1 MQTHISD
8 KDWAAALHPE
18 DGDRGV
24 AERSSILQHGGTLTT
39 EFRIRRSDGALRW
52 VTMRTEMFLGSDGG
66 PNRAICAQQD
76 ITEIV
81 AARQA
86 LSVRQHEL
94 EQRVAERTRG
104 LAEAE
109 ARFRGIF
116 DSQFQFINLL
126 SPDGTILETNR
137 TALDAGGLTRGEVIG
152 RPIWETAWWPGHER
166 DQLRAEIAQAARGA
180 VVRRE
185 IEISGAGGRT

>member
-1 MQTHISD
+1 SEARLRLGQQVGGVAYSDQIVSEPERLISREFVQLYGLSPMQTHISD

-18 DGDRGV
+18 DRDRVV
-24 AERSSILQHGGTLTT
+24 AERSSILQHGGTLTP

-94 EQRVAERTRG
+94 
-104 LAEAE
+104 
-109 ARFRGIF
+109 
-116 DSQFQFINLL
+116 
-126 SPDGTILETNR
+126 
-137 TALDAGGLTRGEVIG
+137 
-152 RPIWETAWWPGHER
+152 
-166 DQLRAEIAQAARGA
+166 
-180 VVRRE
+180 
-185 IEISGAGGRT
+185 